1 MTAGAREP
9 LARSG
14 RASGAEYGDAA
25 GRWAAPP
32 GCVITADGA
41 YGARLAHDG
50 ERWYPERW
58 TLDGPEPYAVP
69 LPGPQ
74 PEEPGNEVLPLSDG
88 RVLIHRVDDGR
99 HTFSLLYPTGP
110 GTGELPLGAV
120 ECPDAGT
127 VLRLLPPAPD
137 GERAYALAVGRG
149 STAVWLV
156 AGGAFGPE
164 HLAEVPGH
172 CSGGVWLDGTGRL
185 LALDRSL
192 DGRTKTVVVDLERGG
207 EVSPLLQ
214 IAEHSNDRLLLADAD
229 SGLLLI
235 RSDAPS
241 PGRDRLGWGV
251 LGSTLP
257 VRFPDCLSATGCSIS
272 PFAIQPGQVLTPE
285 SCAVALRLDGPGGT
299 WVGVWRPS
307 ERRIHHRPAPEGWL
321 PGTGLWTAEG
331 VLRLPYVTGGVPCGV
346 ARLEAPEGPEDPDAG
361 VPSLPGLPAP
371 RPLPLQQA
379 PLRTAPPAV
388 APRRIAAIDP
398 PRAIPAHLALSD
410 GIARARKEAATRA
423 TDDRAPWQ
431 TAPARP
437 VPEPDASRTA
447 AAHPAAGPGAP
458 GSGAAQAVDAP
469 GAPQPGAARAVDWPG
484 ALQAGAPHPVAG
496 PGSPQP
502 GTPHAVDG
510 PGAPYAGAAHAAEAA
525 EAQQP
530 GTPFVVNGP
539 RAPQAGTAR
548 GIRAAG
554 SPQTGAGPAVAPQPG
569 TPHALD
575 GPGAPHAGAAHAAE
589 PAGAQQPGTP
599 FAVDGPGAPQAGTAR
614 GIQAARSPQ
623 TGADPAVAPQAG
635 TVRGIRAAGSPQT
648 GAGTAVG
655 PQPGTSGAV
664 DGPGAPRTSAARA
677 AEAAGAPWPG
687 AGPVSE
693 GPETLSA
700 VTGLTPRALPA
711 GTPGA
716 DGPYPGHGTGEP
728 LPPVVRLAAG
738 GNAEPLPP
746 AVGRAPEATGPVRPS
761 RWTRVTQQPAPMTS
775 TPRTS
780 VSMAAPTPVTSVSTA
795 PVPAPPRRAA
805 APTTEPG
812 LWTKVA
818 ETPPPGMGLRTRA
831 DGTLPG
837 GMTVVVETAEPV
849 PPATSVG
856 SGPVTGAGAPAA
868 PAPDAGGHAPA
879 APVTAPAPAPP
890 EPLLWTKVAE
900 TPPPGMSLGA
910 RTRPKPVD
918 GDAPGSGTSDTPS
931 SVGAFRGQVILRPLP
946 TAPQA
951 SLESG
956 GPCVLAHTDEE
967 KRDRTGEETS
977 PSDSRAMT
985 AR

>member
-9 LARSG
+9 LVRSG
-14 RASGAEYGDAA
+14 HASGAEYGDAA
-25 GRWAAPP
+25 SRWAAPP

-74 PEEPGNEVLPLSDG
+74 PEEPGTEVLPLSDG

-99 HTFSLLYPTGP
+99 HTFALLYPTGP

-127 VLRLLPPAPD
+127 VLRLLPPSPD

-192 DGRTKTVVVDLERGG
+192 HGRTKTVVVDLERSG

-346 ARLEAPEGPEDPDAG
+346 ARLDASEEERNTGDPA
-361 VPSLPGLPAP
+361 LPGLPAP
-371 RPLPLQQA
+371 RPVPLQQA
-379 PLRTAPPAV
+379 PLRTARPSGPSPQPPAV
-388 APRRIAAIDP
+388 IGP

-410 GIARARKEAATRA
+410 GIARARK
-423 TDDRAPWQ
+423 
-431 TAPARP
+431 
-437 VPEPDASRTA
+437 DA
-447 AAHPAAGPGAP
+447 
-458 GSGAAQAVDAP
+458 
-469 GAPQPGAARAVDWPG
+469 AARAAEGPLAAGTGAGPVPG
-484 ALQAGAPHPVAG
+484 GSWASQAGAG
-496 PGSPQP
+496 PAPEGSW
-502 GTPHAVDG
+502 A
-510 PGAPYAGAAHAAEAA
+510 
-525 EAQQP
+525 
-530 GTPFVVNGP
+530 
-539 RAPQAGTAR
+539 
-548 GIRAAG
+548 
-554 SPQTGAGPAVAPQPG
+554 SQTGAGPVP
-569 TPHALD
+569 
-575 GPGAPHAGAAHAAE
+575 E
-589 PAGAQQPGTP
+589 
-599 FAVDGPGAPQAGTAR
+599 
-614 GIQAARSPQ
+614 
-623 TGADPAVAPQAG
+623 
-635 TVRGIRAAGSPQT
+635 GSPAAQT
-648 GAGTAVG
+648 GAGPVPEG
-655 PQPGTSGAV
+655 SP
-664 DGPGAPRTSAARA
+664 AAQT
-677 AEAAGAPWPG
+677 G
-687 AGPVSE
+687 AGPVPEGSPASQTGAGPVPEGSPASQTGAGPVPEGSPAAQTGAGPVPE
-693 GPETLSA
+693 GPETQST
-700 VTGLTPRALPA
+700 VTSLILRTSPA
-711 GTPGA
+711 GVPGA
-716 DGPYPGHGTGEP
+716 APHSGHRADGE
-728 LPPVVRLAAG
+728 LPPVVPLPG
-738 GNAEPLPP
+738 GEAEPLPP
-746 AVGRAPEATGPVRPS
+746 AVPRAPEATGPVRPS
-761 RWTRVTQQPAPMTS
+761 RWTRVPRPPTPMMSASRPTQSAPTTSAPMPMESIGTSPAPM
-775 TPRTS
+775 
-780 VSMAAPTPVTSVSTA
+780 A
-795 PVPAPPRRAA
+795 PAPQPARRAA
-805 APTTEPG
+805 PAGTPTTEPG

-837 GMTVVVETAEPV
+837 GMTVVIETTEPI
-849 PPATSVG
+849 PPAM
-856 SGPVTGAGAPAA
+856 PVGAGLGTDTYTTADTDTGTTTGTVAA
-868 PAPDAGGHAPA
+868 AKAQAQ
-879 APVTAPAPAPP
+879 APVA
-890 EPLLWTKVAE
+890 PLLWTKVAE
-900 TPPPGMSLGA
+900 TPPPGMRFGT
-910 RTRPKPVD
+910 RTRSASPD
-918 GDAPGSGTSDTPS
+918 GTAPGNGTPDAPPP
-931 SVGAFRGQVILRPLP
+931 VGEFRGQVTLRPLP
-946 TAPQA
+946 PAPHTPGDA
-951 SLESG
+951 ESG

-967 KRDRTGEETS
+967 KRDGTGEETS

>member
-164 HLAEVPGH
+164 HMAEVPGH

-346 ARLEAPEGPEDPDAG
+346 ARLEAPEGAEDPDAG

-379 PLRTAPPAV
+379 PLRTVPPAV
-388 APRRIAAIDP
+388 PPRRIAAIDP

-423 TDDRAPWQ
+423 TDDRATWR
-431 TAPARP
+431 TASARA
-437 VPEPDASRTA
+437 VPEPDPSRTTT
-447 AAHPAAGPGAP
+447 AHPAAGPGSP
-458 GSGAAQAVDAP
+458 GTGAARAVDAP
-469 GAPQPGAARAVDWPG
+469 GAPHAGAARALDWPG
-484 ALQAGAPHPVAG
+484 TSQAGAPHPVAG

-502 GTPHAVDG
+502 GAAATVAPQPDRPHAVDG
-510 PGAPYAGAAHAAEAA
+510 PGAPHAGAARTAEAA
-525 EAQQP
+525 GAQQP
-530 GTPFVVNGP
+530 GTPQAVDGP

-548 GIRAAG
+548 GIQAAG
-554 SPQTGAGPAVAPQPG
+554 SPQPGASPAV
-569 TPHALD
+569 
-575 GPGAPHAGAAHAAE
+575 
-589 PAGAQQPGTP
+589 AQQPGTP
-599 FAVDGPGAPQAGTAR
+599 FAVNGP
-614 GIQAARSPQ
+614 
-623 TGADPAVAPQAG
+623 VAPQAG
-635 TVRGIRAAGSPQT
+635 TTRGIQAAASPQP
-648 GAGTAVG
+648 GASPALA
-655 PQPGTSGAV
+655 PQPGTPHAV
-664 DGPGAPRTSAARA
+664 DGPGAPRTSAAGA

-687 AGPVSE
+687 AGPASE
-693 GPETLSA
+693 GPKTLST
-700 VTGLTPRALPA
+700 VTSLTPRALPA

-728 LPPVVRLAAG
+728 LPPVVRLAAA

-761 RWTRVTQQPAPMTS
+761 RWTRVTQQPAPMAS

-780 VSMAAPTPVTSVSTA
+780 VSMAAPAPVTSVSTA

-856 SGPVTGAGAPAA
+856 AGPVTGAGAPAA

-879 APVTAPAPAPP
+879 APVTAPAPP
-890 EPLLWTKVAE
+890 EPPLWTKVAE

-910 RTRPKPVD
+910 RVRPKPVD
-918 GDAPGSGTSDTPS
+918 GDTPGSGTSDTPQ
-931 SVGAFRGQVILRPLP
+931 SVGAFRGQVTLRPLP

-951 SLESG
+951 PVESSDPLESLGSLNSLESG